1 MRKQTTPL
9 LERWIREKEN
19 STQAMLGG
27 GDSTFY
33 GLMVLPGLGEVAV
46 LGKRFGGASEMVL
59 EIKVLAA
66 KPEDQSLLLRT

>member
-1 MRKQTTPL
+1 
-9 LERWIREKEN
+9 
-19 STQAMLGG
+19 MLGG